1 MKKED
6 VGRAVKK
13 VARMIPGIGS
23 YQDRETLR
31 EADKKLRVQVSRKV
45 DDLIGVVEW
54 IKTDQVKKGGWKR
67 IKALE
72 DLERDL
78 EKASKTLERA
88 ARGFSPVFE
97 GAFRVDEEVLQ
108 RVYEFDKGFWG
119 LLEPIEKGIKE
130 LTEKGV
136 IPESSKIDAIR
147 ELLKKFLQK
156 TAKRDDLLKGL
167 GKSSDQ
173 KPQA

>member
-6 VGRAVKK
+6 VGSTMKK
-13 VARMIPGIGS
+13 AARIIPGIGS
-23 YQDRETLR
+23 YQDREALR
-31 EADKKLRVQVSRKV
+31 EADKKLRVEVSRKL

-54 IKTDQVKKGGWKR
+54 IKTDQLKKGGWKR
-67 IKALE
+67 IKDLE

-88 ARGFSPVFE
+88 ARGFGPVFE
-97 GAFRVDEEVLQ
+97 GPRVDEEVLQ
-108 RVYEFDKGFWG
+108 RVYEFDKEFWG
-119 LLEPIEKGIKE
+119 LLGPIEKGIKK

-136 IPESSKIDAIR
+136 VPEPSKIDAIR
-147 ELLKKFLQK
+147 RMLREFLQK
-156 TAKRDDLLKGL
+156 ITRRDNLLKGL
-167 GKSSDQ
+167 GESSDE